1 MTDETL
7 NKARNIKAEINK
19 TRDALNGIS
28 YREKNTERERRY
40 LTAPEW
46 MWKIR
51 LFNDRSSGE
60 EKARIILFDNNDP
73 RGTDIE
79 VTEEF
84 LDYIKAYFE
93 NKLKVKEQEYQDLC

>member
-7 NKARNIKAEINK
+7 NKARDIKGEIDKIHN
-19 TRDALNGIS
+19 ALYGIS
-28 YREKNTERERRY
+28 RRKENAERERRY
-40 LTAPEW
+40 LSTPKW
-46 MWKIR
+46 LWKMR

-60 EKARIILFDNNDP
+60 EKARAILFDNSDIH
-73 RGTDIE
+73 GTDIE

-93 NKLKVKEQEYQDLC
+93 YKLKEKEQEYRDLC